1 MTDTLLDK
9 ISKSSNSTII
19 TDTWL
24 TGQTGEI
31 VDIKGDYVFR
41 FIDFIIDNGELR
53 HKHTTEESKLTCPI
67 VATGLV
73 GFWLHHKDD
82 IGIKDIFEAYF
93 KLRLEQ
99 YVSTHKYD
107 DNAWERDLQKEF
119 ICQHHIPSEKNL
131 IKESEALFAYITE
144 SDQNKLMSISSNYL
158 KFARAKRKE
167 LYPPNHPAN
176 RIIEDTFL
184 DAYRMGGPA
193 YECVKWMRIEYNMP
207 NMGPHWHKSGKTQKE
222 LLSDK
227 WKIHHDSYI
236 PEYVAE
242 EYEDF
247 DDGVI
252 MYTDGELM
260 DEINENLKSCSTYDD
275 RVRYIISLLQPF
287 KEFAAAFNSKEQTDE
302 RKRAIERCK
311 NDMKSWENVA
321 EDAVD
326 ELTGEP
332 LEASKQIEACKSFI
346 DRYEQDIKY
355 WKTIE
360 EDFFW
365 LAQHGLG
372 AGHYR
377 TFKCEVNDK
386 MCKYLGEWWSLMITF
401 SRRLAAVVLTYGIK
415 LMDIQE
421 QCGTYLN
428 WRFMI
433 TDYVDHKFVTSIDHA
448 RKLIADIE
456 SNKRKETVEKLF
468 KSNEEFDAWNYIS
481 SLIRSAQKRII
492 LVDAYID
499 ERILSLLTKRKANV
513 TATIYSRYKETIKTD
528 VEKYNKQYSPIE
540 YIQFPKA
547 VHDRFLIIDDVVY
560 HMGASVK
567 DMGKSLCAVTKM
579 NKTPQEIIDNVTT

>member
-1 MTDTLLDK
+1 MTDTLLNK
-9 ISKSSNSTII
+9 ISKSSNNTII
-19 TDTWL
+19 TDAWK

-41 FIDFIIDNGELR
+41 FIDFIDNGELR

-73 GFWLHHKDD
+73 GFWLHRKDD

-93 KLRLEQ
+93 KFRLEQ
-99 YVSTHKYD
+99 YVSAHKND
-107 DNAWERDLQKEF
+107 DDAWERDLQKEF
-119 ICQHHIPSEKNL
+119 ICHHHIPSEKNL
-131 IKESEALFAYITE
+131 IKESKALFAYITE
-144 SDQNKLMSISSNYL
+144 SDQKKLMSVSSNYL

-167 LYPPNHPAN
+167 LYPPNHPSN

-193 YECVKWMRIEYNMP
+193 YECMEWMRIEYDMP
-207 NMGPHWHKSGKTQKE
+207 NMGPHWHKSGKTRKE
-222 LLSDK
+222 LLTGK
-227 WKIHHDSYI
+227 WKNHHDSFI

-247 DDGVI
+247 NDGVL
-252 MYTDGELM
+252 MYTDGGLM
-260 DEINENLKSCSTYDD
+260 DEINENLKNYSTYDD

-302 RKRAIERCK
+302 RKRAIERCR
-311 NDMKSWENVA
+311 NEMKSWENVA
-321 EDAVD
+321 DDAVN

-346 DRYEQDIKY
+346 DKYEQDIKY
-355 WKTIE
+355 WKTVE
-360 EDFFW
+360 DDFFW

-372 AGHYR
+372 AGKYR
-377 TFKCEVNDK
+377 TFRCEVNDK
-386 MCKYLGEWWSLMITF
+386 MCKCLGRWWSLMITF
-401 SRRLAAVVLTYGIK
+401 SRRLAAVILTYGIK

-421 QCGTYLN
+421 QCGIYLN
-428 WRFMI
+428 WHFMI
-433 TDYVDHKFVTSIDHA
+433 TDYVDHKFITSIDHA
-448 RKLIADIE
+448 KKLLTNIE
-456 SNKRKETVEKLF
+456 NNKRKEIGEKLF
-468 KSNEEFDAWNYIS
+468 KSNEEFDAWNYTCG
-481 SLIRSAQKRII
+481 LIRNAQKRIV
-492 LVDAYID
+492 LVDGYID
-499 ERILSLLTKRKANV
+499 ERILSLLTKREANV
-513 TATIYSRYKETIKTD
+513 TATIYSRYNETIKTD
-528 VEKYNKQYSPIE
+528 IEKYNKQYSPIE
-540 YIQFPKA
+540 YIQFSKA

-579 NKTPQEIIDNVTT
+579 NITPQEIIDNVTK

>member
-1 MTDTLLDK
+1 MADTLLDK
-9 ISKSSNSTII
+9 ISKSSNNTII
-19 TDTWL
+19 TDAWL

-41 FIDFIIDNGELR
+41 FIDFINNGELR
-53 HKHTTEESKLTCPI
+53 HKHTTEESKLTCPV

-93 KLRLEQ
+93 KFRLEQ
-99 YVSTHKYD
+99 YVSAHKYD
-107 DNAWERDLQKEF
+107 DDAWERDLQKEF

-144 SDQNKLMSISSNYL
+144 SDQKKLMSVSSNYL
-158 KFARAKRKE
+158 KFARVKRKE
-167 LYPPNHPAN
+167 LYPPNYPAN

-184 DAYRMGGPA
+184 DAYRIGGPA
-193 YECVKWMRIEYNMP
+193 YECMEWMRIEYNMP
-207 NMGPHWHKSGKTQKE
+207 NMGLHWHESGKTRKE
-222 LLSDK
+222 LLVGK
-227 WKIHHDSYI
+227 RKIRHDSLI

-252 MYTDGELM
+252 MYTDGGLM

-355 WKTIE
+355 WKTVE

-377 TFKCEVNDK
+377 TFRCEVNDK

-468 KSNEEFDAWNYIS
+468 KSDEEFDAWTYAS
-481 SLIRSAQKRII
+481 GLIRSAQERIV
-492 LVDAYID
+492 LVDGYID
-499 ERILSLLTKRKANV
+499 ERILSLLTKREANV

-528 VEKYNKQYSPIE
+528 IEKYNKQYSPIE
-540 YIQFPKA
+540 YIQFSKA

-579 NKTPQEIIDNVTT
+579 NITPQEIIDNVTK

>member
-1 MTDTLLDK
+1 MQFMTDTLLNK

-31 VDIKGDYVFR
+31 VDIKGDCVFR

-144 SDQNKLMSISSNYL
+144 SDQKKLMSVSSNYL

-193 YECVKWMRIEYNMP
+193 YECMEWMRIEYDMP
-207 NMGPHWHKSGKTQKE
+207 NMGLHWHKSGKTQKE
-222 LLSDK
+222 LLSGK
-227 WKIHHDSYI
+227 WKNHHDSFI

-242 EYEDF
+242 KYEDF

-252 MYTDGELM
+252 MYTDGGLM

-355 WKTIE
+355 WKTVE

-377 TFKCEVNDK
+377 TFRCEVNDK

-428 WRFMI
+428 WRFRI

-468 KSNEEFDAWNYIS
+468 KSDEEFDAWTYAS
-481 SLIRSAQKRII
+481 GLIRSAQKRIVFI
-492 LVDAYID
+492 DGYID
-499 ERILSLLTKRKANV
+499 ERILSLLK
-513 TATIYSRYKETIKTD
+513 
-528 VEKYNKQYSPIE
+528 P
-540 YIQFPKA
+540 
-547 VHDRFLIIDDVVY
+547 
-560 HMGASVK
+560 M
-567 DMGKSLCAVTKM
+567 
-579 NKTPQEIIDNVTT
+579 